1 MTTRVASPRQQLNE
15 WRRLRAWALHQAGWS
30 GRAIAQA
37 LGVTPGA
44 VSQWLK
50 RAREGGAQALVH
62 RMPPG
67 RASRLSAEQKA
78 ELVHLL
84 EQGAEAHGFLGN
96 VWTTKRVAAVIKD
109 AFGIRYHPAHMSRLL
124 REVGWSVQKPIRR
137 ATQRNDAAI
146 REWWR
151 ERWPALLAKPKASGV
166 PSSG

>member
-1 MTTRVASPRQQLNE
+1 LNE
-15 WRRLRAWALHQAGWS
+15 WRRLRAWALHQEGWS

-50 RAREGGAQALVH
+50 RAREGGAPALVH

-67 RASRLSAEQKA
+67 RVSRLTAEQKA
-78 ELVHLL
+78 QLPRLL

-96 VWTTKRVAAVIKD
+96 VWTTKRVATVIKE
-109 AFGIRYHPAHMSRLL
+109 AFGVRYHPAHMSRLL
-124 REVGWSVQKPIRR
+124 REIGWSVQQPIRR
-137 ATQRNDAAI
+137 ATQRDAAAI
-146 REWWR
+146 TAWWT
-151 ERWPALLAKPKASGV
+151 ERWPALQAKPKASGV